1 MAVKKAL
8 SKELSDLIS
17 EYLSKGGNVKKLPPG
32 KAKNADEKTNI
43 KPKNLPRDKQGKTL
57 KFDADGEVNFK
68 DGGTTKRKPET
79 EEQMLDRLAKQH
91 PDIYKKLPPKP
102 KPNPKNKKKSKEKI
116 AGKTREE
123 IEKEYQESLKRI
135 DEYLKK
141 PRKRK
146 SNQMDRSNPRGI
158 DVKNGGLVLRVTR
171 KGPLYKGKKS

>member
-1 MAVKKAL
+1 MAK
-8 SKELSDLIS
+8 
-17 EYLSKGGNVKKLPPG
+17 
-32 KAKNADEKTNI
+32 
-43 KPKNLPRDKQGKTL
+43 
-57 KFDADGEVNFK
+57 
-68 DGGTTKRKPET
+68 ET
-79 EEQMLDRLAKQH
+79 EKQMLERLAKRH

-102 KPNPKNKKKSKEKI
+102 KPNPKNKKKSKIEELT
-116 AGKTREE
+116 GKTREE

-171 KGPLYKGKKS
+171 KGPLYKGKKSGSKKT